1 MAVMDSSVDGQ
12 AASAQRDPAM
22 SEDSMSSLPLELL
35 IHIVRYLDTKDISM
49 PEGEHW
55 PLDN

>member
-1 MAVMDSSVDGQ
+1 
-12 AASAQRDPAM
+12 
-22 SEDSMSSLPLELL
+22 MSSLPLELL